1 MAKWKFLTQP
11 KACLAMPELK
21 AVDLNNKAMDK
32 RIIRKQDMR
41 ILS

>member
-1 MAKWKFLTQP
+1 MAKWEFLTQP
-11 KACLAMPELK
+11 EVRLAMLELK

-41 ILS
+41 VLS